1 MSGVRAKCC
10 FKVPRTCGGPSP
22 LLYGHYH
29 FNGSYDSFEASH
41 EPASGASMERRWRTR
56 GRMKPSP
63 RCAVQS
69 LVSDDAIFICKPIDR
84 PLCTASMLVIPP
96 LIGMLLILVG
106 ISLFIADLHVISHS
120 LLTVGGIVTLLAG
133 GLALLGA
140 GVPYSGVLLGAIVVV
155 AMLMGG
161 VLFGILGSLRA
172 LRGKPALTGKEG
184 MIGEVGTVRS
194 PVGVNSSGWI
204 FVHGEL
210 WRAEL
215 AFAPE
220 ETDPRESEPMIGV
233 GSKVSVVGFGDGG
246 VVQVVPIELPGRSRD
261 FDRPG

>member
-1 MSGVRAKCC
+1 
-10 FKVPRTCGGPSP
+10 
-22 LLYGHYH
+22 
-29 FNGSYDSFEASH
+29 
-41 EPASGASMERRWRTR
+41 
-56 GRMKPSP
+56 MKPSPP

-84 PLCTASMLVIPP
+84 PHGTAAMLVIPP
-96 LIGMLLILVG
+96 LIGVILILVG
-106 ISLFIADLHVISHS
+106 LALFIADLHVISHG

-140 GVPYSGVLLGAIVVV
+140 GVPYSGVLLGALVVV

-161 VLFGILGSLRA
+161 VLFGVLGSLRS
-172 LRGKPALTGKEG
+172 LKGRPAITGKEG
-184 MIGEVGTVRS
+184 MTGEVGNVRS
-194 PVGVNSSGWI
+194 PVGVSSSGWV

-210 WRAEL
+210 WRAVL

-233 GSKVSVVGFGDGG
+233 GSKVRVVGFGDGG
-246 VVQVVPIELPGRSRD
+246 TVQVIPVERDYHNRSLD
-261 FDRPG
+261 MKD